1 MAITNV
7 IYSILRGYTPL
18 TDYTG
23 DRIFP
28 LRIDH
33 GTTFPAISYHLVSTT
48 PSNTKD
54 MISTLDFARVQ
65 VSVFAQ
71 DGGGVSGFERAN
83 EIADKVRDAIEASGA
98 GLPSEIATYKV
109 NQLWYDGQVQLSD
122 DEAGFAGVVQVA
134 VDFIVGYNR

>member
-28 LRIDH
+28 LRIQN
-33 GTTFPAISYHLVSTT
+33 GTTFPAISYHLVSNT

-54 MISTLDFARVQ
+54 MVSSLDFARVQ
-65 VSVFAQ
+65 VSVFSQ
-71 DGGGVSGFERAN
+71 DGGGVSGFERAD
-83 EIADKVRDAIEASGA
+83 EVSDKVRDAIELASGI
-98 GLPSEIATYKV
+98 LPLEIAGYKV

-122 DEAGFAGVVQVA
+122 DEAGFAGVYQIA
-134 VDFIVGYNR
+134 LDFIVGYNR